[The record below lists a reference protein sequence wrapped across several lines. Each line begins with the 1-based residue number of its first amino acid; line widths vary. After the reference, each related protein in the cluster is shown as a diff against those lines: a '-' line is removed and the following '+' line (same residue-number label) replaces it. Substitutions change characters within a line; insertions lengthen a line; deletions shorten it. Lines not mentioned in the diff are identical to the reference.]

1 MEYILAILIDFHYL
15 EKFIDSLNS
24 QQEAAIIQI
33 VEDLV

>member
-15 EKFIDSLNS
+15 EKVIDNLNS
-24 QQEAAIIQI
+24 QQEVAIIQI